1 MEYWKIALV
10 VLLLVPLA
18 NAQTRSV
25 DITFD
30 LKTDS
35 VVQTTTFFFDQPAN
49 GNISYILDRSAKD
62 VEVYDRT
69 GAVPYQL
76 TNVQDGYVLSILLEK
91 QTDQIT
97 LKYEI
102 SDIIF
107 HSDSIEQFFTELAF
121 DNIVNI
127 TAQAKLP
134 EGYLVYQGSYRPAT
148 ASIVS
153 DGRRIILNWNLTSDD
168 VLFSVKYAKPGQ
180 ENSIW
185 IAVIAVLA
193 GSLLFVYMYFKQ
205 RRKEDILF
213 GFRHDEKL
221 TLNYIEQ
228 KKVALQSDLEHEFKF
243 SRAKTTRIVSKLVEK
258 GLVRKQRYGRTNKL
272 TWIKS

>member
-1 MEYWKIALV
+1 M
-10 VLLLVPLA
+10 
-18 NAQTRSV
+18 
-25 DITFD
+25 
-30 LKTDS
+30 
-35 VVQTTTFFFDQPAN
+35 VQTTTFFFDQPAN